1 MTNTSPRGIDVRAT
15 SRNPPENSPQ
25 LASALI
31 GLAWIL
37 IYIVLITPVFIFSA
51 LGGQWLGRVVWSGAS
66 PIFHGITWIAGVLLI
81 TWFIRVKA
89 NRRAWPP
96 LGLPRPQLSRLILGA
111 LAGLF
116 LILLASL
123 LEYKLGWLHI
133 ARVDTS
139 LHRGVSK
146 PLWIVLAL
154 LPSLAVGFSEEL
166 AFRGYVFR
174 TLAERLPV
182 WLAALLMSVV
192 FALAHFSLSGFNV
205 GFVVAVT
212 VMSFVFLSLRFAS
225 GSLWFPIGFHGA
237 WDWTQTYLVG
247 LATTGTGND
256 PALVQI
262 RQTGPSFWV
271 GSQQAT
277 ESGVL
282 FLLIE
287 ISVLILALA
296 YAASTD
302 RSPPWTQRLRADE
315 TNPQRP
321 PGEADRS

>member
-1 MTNTSPRGIDVRAT
+1 MRAR
-15 SRNPPENSPQ
+15 SGNPPENSSP
-25 LASALI
+25 LVSALI
-31 GLAWIL
+31 GLAWSL
-37 IYIVLITPVFIFSA
+37 IYIALITPVFIFSA
-51 LGGQWLGRVVWSGAS
+51 LGGQWLGRVVWPGAS
-66 PIFHGITWIAGVLLI
+66 PIFHGITWIAGVFLV
-81 TWFIRVKA
+81 TWLIRVKA
-89 NRRAWPP
+89 NRRAWAPI
-96 LGLPRPQLSRLILGA
+96 GLPRPQLLRLVLGA
-111 LAGLF
+111 LAGLS

-123 LEYKLGWLHI
+123 LEYKLGWLHVTT
-133 ARVDTS
+133 VDTS

-146 PLWIVLAL
+146 PLWMVLAL

-166 AFRGYVFR
+166 AFRGYVFE

-182 WLAALLMSVV
+182 WVAALLMSVV

-205 GFVVAVT
+205 AFVVAVT
-212 VMSFVFLSLRFAS
+212 VMSLVFLSLRFAA
-225 GSLWFPIGFHGA
+225 GSLWFAIGFHGA

-271 GSQQAT
+271 GNQQAT
-277 ESGVL
+277 EGGVL

-296 YAASTD
+296 YAASID
-302 RSPPWTQRLRADE
+302 RLPPWTQRLRVDE
-315 TNPQRP
+315 TNPQHP
-321 PGEADRS
+321 PGEDGRCIAAQSE